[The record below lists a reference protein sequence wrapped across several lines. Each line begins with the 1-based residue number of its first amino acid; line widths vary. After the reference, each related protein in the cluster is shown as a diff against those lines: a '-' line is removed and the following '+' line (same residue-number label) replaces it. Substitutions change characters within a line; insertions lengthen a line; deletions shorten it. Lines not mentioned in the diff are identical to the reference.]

1 MHVRSRQRNGNPEC
15 RMPAITHEHYVSFQ
29 TLSKLKIFYKK
40 ITFSEKVKLHD
51 DSQKFGYKNNIFPN
65 K

>member
-1 MHVRSRQRNGNPEC
+1 
-15 RMPAITHEHYVSFQ
+15 MPAITHEHYVSFQ

-51 DSQKFGYKNNIFPN
+51 DSQKFGYKKNIFPN